1 MKADLTR
8 STFRPERHYSGV
20 RMQQGRV
27 QLDADWN
34 EQVDIG
40 TYLDETTRIDVI
52 GRCGMPEDNAGFEVT
67 PAADGSDLLLSPG
80 RAYVDGIPCES
91 DASPIAIMDVGV
103 SEAKLASFVTD
114 GRELEAGDWIQLS
127 ATGVGPFTARI
138 DSLDPSAFTVVFEPA
153 LSAANA
159 DALEKA
165 KDPVVRRQASYLTQP
180 DFPGVRPSKLEDKVG
195 TYLAYLDVWE
205 RHVTALEDG
214 GIREVALGGPDT
226 STRTQTVWQ
235 VKLERLGEPE
245 AEITCATVPD
255 WSEFIDQSTAL
266 LRARAQPE
274 TTSSDPC
281 TIPPG
286 AGFRRLEN
294 QLYRVEIHDGG
305 NVSTATFKWSREN
318 GSVVVAASVTDT
330 DELTVASTGRDEVL
344 GIAPG
349 NWVELTDGTHEL
361 AGEPGTLVK
370 VKSIAGNVLTVDT
383 TASGPLDPAEFP
395 STPKVR
401 RWDDANGP
409 RKVTVPGTN
418 QGFLALEDG
427 VEVRFEP
434 GRRYASGDYWL
445 IPARTATGAVEWP
458 KNGGSPATPLGRPPD
473 GIRHHYCALAL
484 LRLSGEKWEV
494 AEDCRKLFPPLTGLH
509 GLQQDPGIHVVRVRS
524 GQQDPLR
531 NDTDLL
537 LRDFVKGIEVL
548 CDQVVEPGT
557 LANKPTMLLTL
568 DLPFPMSSDDQTLW
582 GRELVGT
589 MPLTLNGIVQA
600 QAARIRW
607 LPTEVVSRWLLGRV
621 SRVMQAAK
629 IERLLL
635 HLTLKGNFVYDTKDT
650 NLNVDGEAFGILR
663 DGTLDVSLPSGDGR
677 RGGNLDLWFWLRAR
691 PAGRTDRLVLVPV
704 LRARRLTT
712 IARRSALATSVGFAV
727 DRTKLMAALPETF
740 TIDTRAETDP
750 ERARTAVSRLRLAAE
765 TVVRIAVEEE
775 VAAAADVIF
784 AELEENNVALQ
795 IVAVTVADV
804 VESFEDLLSSA
815 AGIDGV
821 LASEETVARLAEA
834 HPDQVDME
842 RALRF

>member
-1 MKADLTR
+1 MNADLTR

-27 QLDADWN
+27 QVDADWN

-40 TYLDETTRIDVI
+40 AHLDETTRVDVI
-52 GRCGMPEDNAGFEVT
+52 GRCGMPEDNAGFEIT

-80 RAYVDGIPCES
+80 RAYVDGILCES
-91 DASPIAIMDVGV
+91 DASLIALLDVDV
-103 SEAKLASFVTD
+103 SKAKLASFVAD
-114 GRELEAGDWIQLS
+114 GRELEPGDWIQLS
-127 ATGVGPFTARI
+127 GTGVGPFTARTE
-138 DSLDPSAFTVVFEPA
+138 SLDAGTFTITFKPA

-159 DALEKA
+159 DALDKA
-165 KDPVVRRQASYLTQP
+165 KDTVVRRLASYLTQP
-180 DFPGVRPSKLEDKVG
+180 DFPGVRPSALDDEAG
-195 TYLAYLDVWE
+195 MYLAYLDVWE

-235 VKLERLGEPE
+235 VKLERLGDPG
-245 AEITCATVPD
+245 AEITCATVPGWRELFD
-255 WSEFIDQSTAL
+255 ESTAL

-274 TTSSDPC
+274 TTSADPC

-305 NVSTATFKWSREN
+305 NVGTATFKWSREN
-318 GSVVVAASVTDT
+318 GSVVVAGNVTDT

-361 AGEPGTLVK
+361 AGEPGALVK

-383 TASGPLDPAEFP
+383 TSSGPLAAAEFP
-395 STPKVR
+395 DAPKVR

-418 QGFLALEDG
+418 QGFLGLEDG

-445 IPARTATGAVEWP
+445 IPARTATGDVEWP
-458 KNGGSPATPLGRPPD
+458 ENGGSPAAPLGRPPD
-473 GIRHHYCALAL
+473 GIRHHYCSLAL

-494 AEDCRKLFPPLTGLH
+494 AEDCRKLFPPLAGLH
-509 GLQQDPGIHVVRVRS
+509 GLQQDPGVRVVRVRS

-537 LRDFVKGIEVL
+537 LRDFVKGLEVVCDEDIEA
-548 CDQVVEPGT
+548 GT
-557 LANKPTMLLTL
+557 LAGKPTLLLTL
-568 DLPFPMSSDDQTLW
+568 DLPFPLSTADQALW
-582 GRELVGT
+582 GRDLVGT
-589 MPLTLNGIVQA
+589 MPLTLNGIVQV
-600 QAARIRW
+600 RGTLIRW
-607 LPTEVVSRWLLGRV
+607 LPTEAVSRWLL
-621 SRVMQAAK
+621 SRVAKVVQAAK
-629 IERLLL
+629 LERLLL
-635 HLTLKGNFVYDTKDT
+635 HLTLKGNFVYGTKDT
-650 NLNVDGEAFGILR
+650 SLNVDGEAFGVLH
-663 DGTLDVSLPSGDGR
+663 DGTLDASLPSGAGR
-677 RGGNLDLWFWLRAR
+677 RGGNLDLWFWLRAK
-691 PAGRTDRLVLVPV
+691 PLGRTDTLVLAPV
-704 LRARRLTT
+704 LKARRLTT
-712 IARRSALATSVGFAV
+712 IARRTALATSIGFTV
-727 DRTKLMAALPETF
+727 DRAKLMAALPETY
-740 TIDTRAETDP
+740 TIDTRAVTDP
-750 ERARTAVSRLRLAAE
+750 TRARTAVSRLRLAAD
-765 TVVRIAVEEE
+765 TIVRIAVEEE

-784 AELEENNVALQ
+784 AELQENNVALQ
-795 IVAVTVADV
+795 IVAVTVADA
-804 VESFEDLLSSA
+804 VESFDELVSSA

-821 LASEETVARLAEA
+821 LASEETIQRLAQA
-834 HPDQVDME
+834 HPDQVDLE